1 MDSPRWCLLLSRC
14 LVLYSKWGPLA
25 QSLLAPNS
33 RSYTSSSLKCSPN
46 KHNKHMFSHLEPAYL
61 ESLWIYTWS
70 LLSIDKTNPAATKD
84 SALLLPFGALWP
96 RDASLCCWVKSP
108 WYASPLCGPPF
119 STGRFLV
126 LFSSGWENCV
136 TDCGRS
142 LDGTPPPHRAL
153 LRHDPLNPW
162 PIKYSH
168 GSASFSIKLQIL
180 ELPAA
185 EGRVIVVNYRDG
197 WNECNW
203 LTLSPVILMLDL

>member
-1 MDSPRWCLLLSRC
+1 MCSVKRLKVWCLCPEIKFRKWKEEQSRCHMDSQRWCLLLSRC

-33 RSYTSSSLKCSPN
+33 HSYTSSSLKCSPN

-61 ESLWIYTWS
+61 QSLWIYTWS

-136 TDCGRS
+136 TDCDLMGH
-142 LDGTPPPHRAL
+142 LPP
-153 LRHDPLNPW
+153 
-162 PIKYSH
+162 I
-168 GSASFSIKLQIL
+168 
-180 ELPAA
+180 ELCS
-185 EGRVIVVNYRDG
+185 GMIH
-197 WNECNW
+197 
-203 LTLSPVILMLDL
+203 